1 MSAHIWNIGL
11 FKRIN
16 NNEAECIKCKE
27 NGETKYLFK
36 LSDRSVKSL
45 IGHVRS
51 KIHKDSENA
60 KQFERLV
67 NKEQKTVEDSIDKYF
82 QQHSS
87 GNLSQLDKKV
97 INLIACENLPFRLVN
112 SPWFHS
118 IVNQNCEKLKDES
131 HYRKCLP
138 DVYAAVKLR
147 ITSEQFTGTR

>member
-1 MSAHIWNIGL
+1 MIPNSNKKVYFIQMSAHIWNIGL

-87 GNLSQLDKKV
+87 G
-97 INLIACENLPFRLVN
+97 LIYFLIFC
-112 SPWFHS
+112 
-118 IVNQNCEKLKDES
+118 IV
-131 HYRKCLP
+131 Y
-138 DVYAAVKLR
+138 
-147 ITSEQFTGTR
+147 F

>member
-1 MSAHIWNIGL
+1 MIPNINKKVYLIQMSSHIWNIGL

-87 GNLSQLDKKV
+87 G
-97 INLIACENLPFRLVN
+97 LIYFLIFC
-112 SPWFHS
+112 
-118 IVNQNCEKLKDES
+118 IV
-131 HYRKCLP
+131 Y
-138 DVYAAVKLR
+138 
-147 ITSEQFTGTR
+147 F